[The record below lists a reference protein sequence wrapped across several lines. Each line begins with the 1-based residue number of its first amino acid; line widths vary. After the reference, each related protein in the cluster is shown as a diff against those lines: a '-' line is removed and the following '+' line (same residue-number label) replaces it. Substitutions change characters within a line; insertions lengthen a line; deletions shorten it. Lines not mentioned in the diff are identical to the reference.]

1 MFNYEKHIVKQ
12 RTEYEAFR
20 FSGFNIVSSW
30 IIDLKF
36 YNHTVKLKGPELI
49 IKPDFFL

>member
-12 RTEYEAFR
+12 RL
-20 FSGFNIVSSW
+20 SMKHLGFPVLTSSAVEEF
-30 IIDLKF
+30 IFLF
-36 YNHTVKLKGPELI
+36 NHTVKLKGPELI